1 MAVRSGTRRGSLI
14 VALLLVGILYMAA
27 PAGAAPAAQPRQTE
41 GLTPAPTPGALQA
54 AFTAA
59 AREFG
64 VPERVLLAVSYNLSR
79 WDAHAG
85 APSVA
90 GGYGPMHLVH
100 VDRMPNF
107 DARGDDRPARVAVP
121 DAAALHTLDAAAALL
136 GLDPNL
142 LKRDPAQNIR
152 GGAALL
158 AQYAHANGAA
168 APTNEA
174 DWYSAV
180 AAYSHASDPA
190 TAADF
195 ADSVYAT
202 MQQGVSRTT
211 ADGQAVTL
219 TPASVVPNRPAALD
233 AAKRQRQPRDVEC
246 PKRLDCEFVPAAYML
261 NNTDDLG
268 DYGNYDLANRPAD
281 GLDVRY
287 IVIHDTEVDF
297 ATTLQLFQ
305 NSRSY
310 VSTHYVVHSSD
321 GHIAQMVATKNVAW
335 HAGNWYVNGH
345 SIGIEH
351 EGFAIAGAAWYTEN
365 MYRSSAKL
373 VRYLARKYDIPLDR
387 AHIIGHDD
395 IPYPT
400 QAQFLMHWDP
410 GPFWDW
416 AHYMDLLGR
425 SIEGKDDRRDGT
437 RGIVTI
443 APNFA
448 TNIQTVTDCEGGSAV
463 AAQAANFVYLR
474 TAPNLDA
481 PYVVNPY
488 LSEDPICANNWGDK
502 AVTGQSFYRFARQGS
517 WDGIYFGGQQ
527 AWYYNPGRKNTV
539 RSKGILITP
548 KAGLASIPVYGRAYP
563 EAAAYPAEI
572 TPQDVVPI
580 GLYSIPAGQIYVASG
595 KFKSDYYSA
604 PTYAP
609 MLEGSDHVVVE
620 GQTEYY
626 QIFFN
631 HRFAFVM
638 ASDVDIVR
646 R

>member
-1 MAVRSGTRRGSLI
+1 MAVRSRVRRGSLI
-14 VALLLVGILYMAA
+14 AALLCVSMLWLVT
-27 PAGAAPAAQPRQTE
+27 PAGAARVAESRLAQRP
-41 GLTPAPTPGALQA
+41 TPAPGALQA

-59 AREFG
+59 AQEFG
-64 VPERVLLAVSYNLSR
+64 VPERVLLALSYNLSR
-79 WDAHAG
+79 WDAYSG

-90 GGYGPMHLVH
+90 SGYGPMHLVH
-100 VDRMPNF
+100 VERVPNF
-107 DARGDDRPARVAVP
+107 DARGDDRPARVAAP
-121 DAAALHTLDAAAALL
+121 NAALRTLDAAAALL
-136 GLDPNL
+136 GLDPDL

-152 GGAALL
+152 GGAVLL
-158 AQYAHANGAA
+158 AQYARANGAA
-168 APTNEA
+168 LPTGEA

-180 AAYSHASDPA
+180 AAYSHAADPA
-190 TAADF
+190 IAADF
-195 ADSVYAT
+195 ADAVYAT

-211 ADGQAVTL
+211 ADGQSVSLAPGNVT
-219 TPASVVPNRPAALD
+219 PNRPPALAA
-233 AAKRQRQPRDVEC
+233 ARKHQPPGVEC
-246 PKRLDCEFVPAAYML
+246 PNQLDCEFVPAAYAL
-261 NNTDDLG
+261 NNPPDLT
-268 DYGNYDLANRPAD
+268 DYGNYDLANRPDD

-287 IVIHDTEVDF
+287 IIIHDTEVDF

-305 NSRSY
+305 NPMSY
-310 VSTHYVVHSSD
+310 VSTHYVVRSSD
-321 GHIAQMVATKNVAW
+321 GHIAQMVATRNVAW
-335 HAGNWYVNGH
+335 HANNWYVNGH

-365 MYRSSAKL
+365 MYRASAKL
-373 VRYLARKYDIPLDR
+373 VRYLAHKYHIPLDR

-425 SIEGKDDRRDGT
+425 PIEGKDERRDGT

-443 APNFA
+443 APDFA
-448 TNIQTVTDCEGGSAV
+448 TNMQAVADCEGGTSV
-463 AAQAANFVYLR
+463 AAQSANFVYLR
-474 TAPNLDA
+474 TAPSMGA
-481 PYVVNPY
+481 AYVTNPY
-488 LSEDPICANNWGDK
+488 LSDDPICANNWGDK

-527 AWYYNPGRKNTV
+527 VWFYNPRRANTV

-548 KAGLASIPVYGRAYP
+548 KSGLASIPVYGRAYP
-563 EAAAYPAEI
+563 KASAYPANI
-572 TPQDVVPI
+572 TPQSVEPI
-580 GLYSIPAGQIYVASG
+580 ALYSIPAGQLYVASS
-595 KFKSDYYSA
+595 KIKADYYSA
-604 PTYAP
+604 PTYTP
-609 MLEGSDHVVVE
+609 TLEGSDHVVIE

-638 ASDVDIVR
+638 ASDVDVVR
-646 R
+646 